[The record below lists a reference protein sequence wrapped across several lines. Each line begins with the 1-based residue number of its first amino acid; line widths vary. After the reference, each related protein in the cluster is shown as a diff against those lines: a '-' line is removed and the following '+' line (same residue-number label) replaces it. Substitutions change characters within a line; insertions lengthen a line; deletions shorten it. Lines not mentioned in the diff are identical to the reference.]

1 MRCKYCGS
9 QLIYP
14 ETQHKTFS
22 TGKAVAGAVTFGVA
36 GAAAGFIGKDQKGYK
51 CGACG
56 AFMETTMDF
65 MTESSINRA
74 VKEAERGENRSLY
87 DYFKGQYP
95 NIQADI
101 PATSIAGTSYYSVQS
116 TNVRC

>member
-74 VKEAERGENRSLY
+74 VKEEKTVLY
-87 DYFKGQYP
+87 MIILKDSIRIFRQ
-95 NIQADI
+95 
-101 PATSIAGTSYYSVQS
+101 TSRQHP
-116 TNVRC
+116 

>member
-36 GAAAGFIGKDQKGYK
+36 GAAAGFIGKDQKGDRK
-51 CGACG
+51 
-56 AFMETTMDF
+56 
-65 MTESSINRA
+65 
-74 VKEAERGENRSLY
+74 
-87 DYFKGQYP
+87 
-95 NIQADI
+95 
-101 PATSIAGTSYYSVQS
+101 SV
-116 TNVRC
+116 V